1 MVPAE
6 RRSPSHRILVVED
19 EDDYGQ
25 LLVEALGDAGF
36 GVRWARTAAD
46 GLAAYKAD
54 PPDLV
59 ILDVNLPDG
68 TGFDICRKL
77 RAEGPAKD
85 TPVLFCTVRSAI
97 APVAE
102 GTRAGGNGYLLK
114 PFAVEDL
121 LARVRAAL
129 PAAK

>member
-1 MVPAE
+1 MPAE
-6 RRSPSHRILVVED
+6 KRPPRRILVVED
-19 EDDYGQ
+19 EEDYGQ
-25 LLVEALGDAGF
+25 LLVEVLGDAGYAAI
-36 GVRWARTAAD
+36 WMKTSAD
-46 GLAAYKAD
+46 GLSAYKAE

-68 TGFDICRKL
+68 TGFDICRKI

-102 GTRAGGNGYLLK
+102 GARAGGNGYLLK
-114 PFAVEDL
+114 PFSVEDL
-121 LARVRAAL
+121 LARVSAVL
-129 PAAK
+129 PSK

>member
-1 MVPAE
+1 MGLAGKQTS
-6 RRSPSHRILVVED
+6 RRILVVED

-25 LLVEALGDAGF
+25 LLVEVLGEAGYA
-36 GVRWARTAAD
+36 VRWAKTAAD
-46 GLAAYKAD
+46 GLAAYRAG

-59 ILDVNLPDG
+59 ILDVQLPDG
-68 TGFDICRKL
+68 TGFDVCRQL

-121 LARVRAAL
+121 LSRVSAAL
-129 PAAK
+129 SAK

>member
-1 MVPAE
+1 MAPAE
-6 RRSPSHRILVVED
+6 RPSSRRILIVED
-19 EDDYGQ
+19 EEDYGQ

-36 GVRWARTAAD
+36 AVNWAKCAAD
-46 GLAAYKAD
+46 GLAAFKSE

-68 TGFDICRKL
+68 SGFDICRKL
-77 RAEGPAKD
+77 RADGPAKD

-102 GTRAGGNGYLLK
+102 GAKAGGNGYLLK

-129 PAAK
+129 PSKG

>member
-1 MVPAE
+1 MSSAAKGRTRV
-6 RRSPSHRILVVED
+6 LVVED
-19 EDDYGQ
+19 EEDYGQ
-25 LLVEALGDAGF
+25 LLVEALSEAGF
-36 GVRWARTAAD
+36 AVRWEKSAAS
-46 GLAAYKAD
+46 GLEAASAE

-59 ILDVNLPDG
+59 ILDVQLPDG
-68 TGFDICRKL
+68 TGFDVCRKL
-77 RAEGPAKD
+77 RAGGPAMK

-114 PFAVEDL
+114 PFAIEDL

-129 PAAK
+129 GER